1 MIAYYDLAC
10 CPVSYDIVSFLMWV
24 ERIRLERGEPSVDI
38 KILPGPAEGFRRDH
52 MWPYSA
58 AERRTI
64 LYGVVV
70 PMCRLLPSC
79 SSVEV
84 LGKRVDAV
92 PRSIGH
98 GEYSI
103 SFKEFCTTYANSCR
117 PLRIGGA
124 VACSVKRVTITLRE
138 CEHWPER
145 NSNLDEWLSAAKELA
160 KLGYNMII
168 VRDTAQAEVPF
179 EFDLGVISPA
189 TYPEASTD
197 LAVRGLL
204 YSEANLNL
212 FINNGPAWFALALN
226 VPTLIFRPITE
237 TTCWAHTAEAMKGFG
252 VVKDQQMKGAP
263 EHQRLVW
270 LPETADNIVMEVR
283 KFFK

>member
-10 CPVSYDIVSFLMWV
+10 CPVSYDIVSFLMWA
-24 ERIRLERGEPSVDI
+24 ERIRLERGEASVDI

-58 AERRTI
+58 AERRAV
-64 LYGVVV
+64 LNGVVV

-103 SFKEFCTTYANSCR
+103 SFKEFCTSYANSCR
-117 PLRIGGA
+117 PLWVGGA
-124 VACSVKRVTITLRE
+124 VAGSVKRITITLRE

-145 NSNLDEWLSAAKELA
+145 NSNVDEWLIAAQKLA
-160 KLGYNMII
+160 ELGYNVLI
-168 VRDTAQAEVPF
+168 VRDTAQADVPF
-179 EFDLGVISPA
+179 EFEGGPA
-189 TYPEASTD
+189 TYPEASTN
-197 LAVRGLL
+197 LEVRALL
-204 YSEANLNL
+204 YTEADLNL
-212 FINNGPAWFALALN
+212 FINNGPAWFALALD

-270 LPETADNIVMEVR
+270 LPETADNIVKQVEA
-283 KFFK
+283 FL